1 VRAFHPSAASAYT
14 AVAHASTGACV
25 PQTIYVDAAARG
37 LDTAGDNLALPAAAT
52 TDIQGSPRRVDDPSA
67 PDAGLG
73 GSPQI
78 DMGAYEYQTCCRCP
92 CPRTWLRRRSVARR
106 SHCFEHNSA
115 AWWGNCLSNQAD
127 RLGLSNATFDGNSGW
142 WGGGPM

>member
-1 VRAFHPSAASAYT
+1 MVISNTTTFVDIKRTCNTPYFYRVRAFHPSAASAYT
-14 AVAHASTGACV
+14 AVAHASTSACV

-78 DMGAYEYQTCCRCP
+78 DMGAYEYQNVLPLPMPTNLVASP
-92 CPRTWLRRRSVARR
+92 IRRSQITLLRAQQR
-106 SHCFEHNSA
+106 
-115 AWWGNCLSNQAD
+115 CLV
-127 RLGLSNATFDGNSGW
+127 G
-142 WGGGPM
+142 